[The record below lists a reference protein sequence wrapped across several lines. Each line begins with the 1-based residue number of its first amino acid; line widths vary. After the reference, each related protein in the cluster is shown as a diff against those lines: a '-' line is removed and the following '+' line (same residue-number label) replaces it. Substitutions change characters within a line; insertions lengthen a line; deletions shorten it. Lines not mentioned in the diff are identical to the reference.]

1 MTMGA
6 EESQRNP
13 ENLPL
18 GGDES
23 SERERAV
30 AEALAAYLEQVA
42 REETVEIDAFCKT
55 CPGLEKDLRPLL
67 ESLNEMDGPP
77 PFEGSVAEGGGG
89 EELPERLSGHK
100 ILAEIG
106 AGGMGRVLLGYD
118 ERLNR
123 KVAIKI
129 LGRLYRT
136 EESVKTRFMHEARAL
151 AQISHPNI
159 VHIFSLGPTE
169 ELPHFVMELVEGTSL
184 VEAGRALTVRQKAEL
199 MRKVAVAADFL
210 HEHQIVHRDLKPT
223 NILVSA
229 DLEPKI
235 LDFGLA
241 QRLERNGRRV
251 TRPGE
256 IMGTPDYFS
265 PEHTLPGARFDPR
278 SDVFSLGTIL
288 YELLTGSPPFH
299 GDTFGE
305 QVRLIR
311 EQEPT
316 LPRRRNPEIP
326 ADLQDVCLKAL
337 EKKPENRYASAREM
351 ADDLERFLAGEKVH
365 AVPTAYSN
373 LMSGK
378 IEQHLRELEG
388 WRSEEIVSEPEFEAL
403 RKDYGRLVERED
415 AWILNARRLSLP
427 QVSLYLGA
435 WILTVGAALLFLF
448 QFVDLSRTLGVIVV
462 AGVAALMADRGLRL
476 WKSGQLRV
484 GIAYL
489 LAFCLLLPIALLVAF
504 GAYHLFAK
512 VAANPKWELLGHI
525 SETFKQTTNA
535 QIWWAV
541 TLSLPAYV
549 WLRRFSKSSV
559 FSLVFA
565 VMAAWLWMV
574 TLMRMGLLEWMD
586 TDPGKLYFRLI
597 PAALLFFA
605 LALAVEWRHLPN
617 DSRYFYPIAVV
628 FTFAA
633 MSGLAS
639 DDKPYQEWLA
649 AWLPWT
655 RGQIE
660 YLFIINAGIYF
671 LLEVICERF
680 SVSQMRA
687 VGKSFRF
694 VIPGHVLTSLF
705 FLGLAATD
713 RWKDKLED
721 LSLRREARIFEMLL
735 PAGALVFVY
744 GSIRKQMKNYF
755 VAGMIFLAIGLVRL
769 QEDIFEQRS
778 RWPILLLILGSLL
791 MVSATRYSA
800 IKMAVAR
807 MIKRVG

>member
-1 MTMGA
+1 MSA
-6 EESQRNP
+6 EEPPKNP
-13 ENLPL
+13 EEVPSRAE
-18 GGDES
+18 ES

-30 AEALAAYLEQVA
+30 AEALAAYLDQVA
-42 REETVEIDAFCKT
+42 REEPVEIDAFCKT
-55 CPGLEKDLRPLL
+55 LPGLENELRPLL
-67 ESLNEMDGPP
+67 ESLNEMDGPSDP
-77 PFEGSVAEGGGG
+77 EEFGPESERG

-100 ILAEIG
+100 ILGEIG
-106 AGGMGRVLLGYD
+106 AGGMGRVLLGFD

-123 KVAIKI
+123 RIAIKI
-129 LGRLYRT
+129 LGGRYRK
-136 EESVKTRFMHEARAL
+136 EESVKTRFMYEARAL

-159 VHIFSLGPTE
+159 VHIFSLGPPE
-169 ELPHFVMELVEGTSL
+169 EVPHFVMELVEGTSL
-184 VEAGRALTVRQKAEL
+184 VEAGRALTLTQKAEL
-199 MRKVAVAADFL
+199 MRKVALAADFL
-210 HEHQIVHRDLKPT
+210 HAHQIIHRDLKPT

-241 QRLERNGRRV
+241 QHLESDGRRV

-265 PEHTLPGARFDPR
+265 PEHTLPGSRFDPR
-278 SDVFSLGTIL
+278 SDVFSLGTML

-299 GDTFGE
+299 GETFGE

-311 EQEPT
+311 EKEPI

-326 ADLQDVCLKAL
+326 GDLQDVCLKAL

-388 WRSEEIVSEPEFEAL
+388 WREEEIVSEHEYELL

-415 AWILNARRLSLP
+415 AWIMNARSLSLP

-435 WILTVGAALLFLF
+435 WILIVGAALLVLF
-448 QFVDLSRTLGVIVV
+448 QFVNLSGTLGVLVV

-476 WKSGQLRV
+476 WKSGQLRI

-489 LAFCLLLPIALLVAF
+489 LAFCLLLPTALLVAF

-512 VAANPKWELLGHI
+512 TAANPDWELLGRV
-525 SETFKQTTNA
+525 SKTFKQTTNA

-541 TLSLPAYV
+541 VLSLPAYV
-549 WLRRFSKSSV
+549 WLRRFTKSSV

-565 VMAAWLWMV
+565 VMGAWLCMV
-574 TLMRMGLLEWMD
+574 SLLRMGMLEWID
-586 TDPGKLYFRLI
+586 TDPGKIYFRLI
-597 PAALLFFA
+597 PAAMLFFA
-605 LALAVEWRHLPN
+605 IALVVEWRQLPN
-617 DSRYFYPIAVV
+617 DSRYFYPIGVV
-628 FTFAA
+628 FTYAA
-633 MSGLAS
+633 LSGLAA
-639 DDKPYQEWLA
+639 DHKPYQEWLENL
-649 AWLPWT
+649 LPWT
-655 RGQIE
+655 QGQIE
-660 YLFIINAGIYF
+660 YLFIINAGIYL
-671 LLEVICERF
+671 LLEFICERF
-680 SVSQMRA
+680 SVSQIRA
-687 VGKSFRF
+687 VGKAFRF
-694 VIPGHVLTSLF
+694 AIPGHVLTSLF

-713 RWKDKLED
+713 RWERELGN
-721 LSLRREARIFEMLL
+721 LSMKREARVFEVLL
-735 PAGALVFVY
+735 PVAALVFVY

-755 VAGMIFLAIGLVRL
+755 VVGMLFLGIGLVRL
-769 QEDIFEQRS
+769 QDDIFKDRS
-778 RWPILLLILGSLL
+778 RWPIMLLILGSLL
-791 MVSATRYSA
+791 MVTATRYSA
-800 IKMAVAR
+800 IKMALAR
-807 MIKRVG
+807 MVRRMG

>member
-1 MTMGA
+1 MTKGA
-6 EESQRNP
+6 KEPDANP
-13 ENLPL
+13 EVPPSH
-18 GGDES
+18 GAGSSKRES
-23 SERERAV
+23 DV
-30 AEALAAYLEQVA
+30 ADALATYVDRVS
-42 REETVEIDAFCKT
+42 REETVDIDAFCKT
-55 CPGLEKDLRPLL
+55 CPELENELRPLL
-67 ESLNEMDGPP
+67 ESLNEMDGAPDS
-77 PFEGSVAEGGGG
+77 EESLTKAEGR

-100 ILAEIG
+100 ILGEIG

-123 KVAIKI
+123 KVAVKI
-129 LGRLYRT
+129 LGQRHRA
-136 EESVKTRFMHEARAL
+136 EEQVRTRFMHEARAL

-159 VHIFSLGPTE
+159 VHIFSLGPPD
-169 ELPHFVMELVEGTSL
+169 ELPHFVMELVEGKSL
-184 VEAGRALTVRQKAEL
+184 VEAGRALTPRQKAEL
-199 MRKVAVAADFL
+199 MRKVALAADFL
-210 HEHQIVHRDLKPT
+210 HEHGIIHRDLKPT

-241 QRLERNGRRV
+241 QHLENDVRRV

-265 PEHTLPGARFDPR
+265 PEHTLPGVGFDAR
-278 SDVFSLGTIL
+278 SDVFSLGAIL

-299 GDTFGE
+299 GETFGE

-326 ADLQDVCLKAL
+326 GDLQDVCLKAL
-337 EKKPENRYASAREM
+337 EKRPENRYATAREM

-378 IEQHLRELEG
+378 IGQHMRELEG
-388 WRSEEIVSEPEFEAL
+388 WRAEEIVSENEFEAL

-415 AWILNARRLSLP
+415 AWILNARRLTLP

-448 QFVDLSRTLGVIVV
+448 QFVDLSGTLGVLVV
-462 AGVAALMADRGLRL
+462 AGAAALMADRGLRL
-476 WKSGQLRV
+476 WKSGQLRI

-489 LAFCLLLPIALLVAF
+489 LAFCLLLPTALLVAF
-504 GAYHLFAK
+504 GAYHLFGK

-525 SETFKQTTNA
+525 SETFRQTTNA

-541 TLSLPAYV
+541 MLSLPAYIG
-549 WLRRFSKSSV
+549 LRRYTKSSV

-574 TLMRMGLLEWMD
+574 TLMRMGLLEWLD
-586 TDPGKLYFRLI
+586 ADPGKLYFRLI

-605 LALAVEWRHLPN
+605 MALAVEWRHLAN

-633 MSGLAS
+633 LSGLAS
-639 DDKPYQEWLA
+639 DHKPYQQWLESL
-649 AWLPWT
+649 LPWT

-660 YLFIINAGIYF
+660 YLFIINAGIY
-671 LLEVICERF
+671 LVLEVICERF
-680 SVSQMRA
+680 SASQMRA
-687 VGKSFRF
+687 VGKAFRF
-694 VIPGHVLTSLF
+694 AIPGHVLTSLF
-705 FLGLAATD
+705 FLGLEATD
-713 RWKDKLED
+713 RWKDKLDD
-721 LSLRREARIFEMLL
+721 LSMKREARAFELLL
-735 PAGALVFVY
+735 PAAALVFVY

-755 VAGMIFLAIGLVRL
+755 VVGMIFLAIGLVRL
-769 QEDIFEQRS
+769 QEDIFQQRS

-791 MVSATRYSA
+791 MVSATRYST

-807 MIKRVG
+807 MVRRGG

>member
-1 MTMGA
+1 MSA
-6 EESQRNP
+6 EESQQNP
-13 ENLPL
+13 HNPRPRD
-18 GGDES
+18 DES
-23 SERERAV
+23 AERERAV
-30 AEALAAYLEQVA
+30 AEALAAYLDQVS
-42 REETVEIDAFCKT
+42 REETVDIDAFCRT
-55 CPGLEKDLRPLL
+55 CPGLENELRPLL

-77 PFEGSVAEGGGG
+77 FSESLASASEGG

-100 ILAEIG
+100 ILGEIG

-129 LGRLYRT
+129 LGGRYWT

-159 VHIFSLGPTE
+159 VHIFSLGPSD

-184 VEAGRALTVRQKAEL
+184 VEAGRALTLTQKAEL
-199 MRKVAVAADFL
+199 MRKVALAADFL

-223 NILVSA
+223 NILVSS

-241 QRLERNGRRV
+241 QHLESDSRRV

-265 PEHTLPGARFDPR
+265 PEHTQPGALFDRR
-278 SDVFSLGTIL
+278 SDVFSLGTML

-299 GDTFGE
+299 GETFGE
-305 QVRLIR
+305 QVRRIR

-326 ADLQDVCLKAL
+326 GDVQDVCLKAL

-373 LMSGK
+373 LMSAK

-388 WRSEEIVSEPEFEAL
+388 WREEEIVSQHEYEVLLKGYA
-403 RKDYGRLVERED
+403 RLVERED

-448 QFVDLSRTLGVIVV
+448 QFVHLSGTLGVIVV

-476 WKSGQLRV
+476 WKSGQFRV

-489 LAFCLLLPIALLVAF
+489 LTFCLLLPIAWLVTF
-504 GAYHLFAK
+504 GAYHLFTKA
-512 VAANPKWELLGHI
+512 AANPDWELLGRI
-525 SETFKQTTNA
+525 SKTFKQTTNA

-541 TLSLPAYV
+541 MVSLPAYV
-549 WLRRFSKSSV
+549 WLRRFTKSSV

-565 VMAAWLWMV
+565 VMVAWLWVV
-574 TLMRMGLLEWMD
+574 TLMRMGLLEWID
-586 TDPGKLYFRLI
+586 TDPGKFYFRLI

-605 LALAVEWRHLPN
+605 IALAVEWRRLPN

-633 MSGLAS
+633 LSGLAS
-639 DDKPYQEWLA
+639 DHKPYQEWLEA
-649 AWLPWT
+649 LLPWT

-660 YLFIINAGIYF
+660 YLFIINAGIYL
-671 LLEVICERF
+671 LLEVICELF

-687 VGKSFRF
+687 VGKAFRF
-694 VIPGHVLTSLF
+694 AIPGHVLTSLF
-705 FLGLAATD
+705 FLGLEATD
-713 RWKDKLED
+713 RWEGHLND
-721 LSLRREARIFEMLL
+721 LSMKREARVFEMLL
-735 PAGALVFVY
+735 PAAALVFVY

-755 VAGMIFLAIGLVRL
+755 VVGMIFLAIGLVRL

-778 RWPILLLILGSLL
+778 RWPILLLILGSAL
-791 MVSATRYSA
+791 MMSATRYSA
-800 IKMAVAR
+800 IKMAVTR
-807 MIKRVG
+807 MVQRGG

>member
-1 MTMGA
+1 MSVEESPRNFQNPLPRA
-6 EESQRNP
+6 EESA
-13 ENLPL
+13 
-18 GGDES
+18 
-23 SERERAV
+23 ERERAV
-30 AEALAAYLEQVA
+30 AEALAAYVDRVS
-42 REETVEIDAFCKT
+42 REETVDIEAFCKT
-55 CPGLEKDLRPLL
+55 CPGLESELRPLL
-67 ESLNEMDGPP
+67 ESLNEMDEA
-77 PFEGSVAEGGGG
+77 PFSESSAPKSKEGEQ
-89 EELPERLSGHK
+89 LPERLSGHK
-100 ILAEIG
+100 ILGEIG

-123 KVAIKI
+123 KVAIKL
-129 LGRLYRT
+129 LGGRYRT

-159 VHIFSLGPTE
+159 VHIFSLGSQE
-169 ELPHFVMELVEGTSL
+169 ELPHFVMEFVDGVSL
-184 VEAGRALTVRQKAEL
+184 VEAGRALTLRQKADL
-199 MRKVAVAADFL
+199 MRKVALAVDFL

-241 QRLERNGRRV
+241 QHLGSDTRRV

-265 PEHTLPGARFDPR
+265 PEHTVPGSRFDPR
-278 SDVFSLGTIL
+278 SDVFSLGTIV

-299 GDTFGE
+299 GETLGE
-305 QVRLIR
+305 QMRRIR
-311 EQEPT
+311 EQDPT

-326 ADLQDVCLKAL
+326 GDLQDVCLKAL

-388 WRSEEIVSEPEFEAL
+388 WREEEIVSEHEYEAL
-403 RKDYGRLVERED
+403 RKGYGRLVERED

-448 QFVDLSRTLGVIVV
+448 QFVDLSGTLGVIVV
-462 AGVAALMADRGLRL
+462 AGVAALLADRGLRL
-476 WKSGQLRV
+476 WRSGQLRV

-512 VAANPKWELLGHI
+512 AAANPDWELLGRI
-525 SETFKQTTNA
+525 SKTFKQTTNA
-535 QIWWAV
+535 QVWWAV
-541 TLSLPAYV
+541 VLSLPAYV
-549 WLRRFSKSSV
+549 WLRRFTKSSV

-565 VMAAWLWMV
+565 VMAAWLWVV
-574 TLMRMGLLEWMD
+574 TLMRMGLLEWID
-586 TDPGKLYFRLI
+586 TDPGKFYFRLI

-605 LALAVEWRHLPN
+605 TAFAVERRHFPN

-633 MSGLAS
+633 LSGLAS
-639 DDKPYQEWLA
+639 DHKPYQEWLTGR
-649 AWLPWT
+649 LPWT

-660 YLFIINAGIYF
+660 YLFIINAGIYL

-687 VGKSFRF
+687 AGKAFRF
-694 VIPGHVLTSLF
+694 AIPGHVLTSLF
-705 FLGLAATD
+705 FLGLEATD
-713 RWKDKLED
+713 RWEGHLND
-721 LSLRREARIFEMLL
+721 LSMKREARVFEMLL
-735 PAGALVFVY
+735 PAAALVFVY

-755 VAGMIFLAIGLVRL
+755 VVGMIFLAIGLVRL
-769 QEDIFEQRS
+769 QQDIFKQRS

-800 IKMAVAR
+800 IKMALAR
-807 MIKRVG
+807 MVRRGG

>member
-1 MTMGA
+1 MTMNA
-6 EESQRNP
+6 EEFPRNP
-13 ENLPL
+13 RNPPPRGE
-18 GGDES
+18 ES

-30 AEALAAYLEQVA
+30 AEALAAYLDRVS
-42 REETVEIDAFCKT
+42 REETVDIDTFCKIR
-55 CPGLEKDLRPLL
+55 PGLENELRPLL

-77 PFEGSVAEGGGG
+77 FSESSAPESEGG

-100 ILAEIG
+100 ILGEIG
-106 AGGMGRVLLGYD
+106 TGGMGRVLLGYD

-129 LGRLYRT
+129 LGGRYRT
-136 EESVKTRFMHEARAL
+136 EESVKARFMHEARAL

-159 VHIFSLGPTE
+159 VHIFSLGPPD

-184 VEAGRALTVRQKAEL
+184 VEAGRALTLTQKAEL
-199 MRKVAVAADFL
+199 MRKVALAVDFL

-241 QRLERNGRRV
+241 QHLESDSKRL

-265 PEHTLPGARFDPR
+265 PEHTVPGSRFDRR
-278 SDVFSLGTIL
+278 SDIFSLGTIL

-299 GDTFGE
+299 GETFGE
-305 QVRLIR
+305 QVRRIR
-311 EQEPT
+311 QQDPT

-326 ADLQDVCLKAL
+326 GDFQDVCLKAL

-373 LMSGK
+373 LMSGM

-388 WRSEEIVSEPEFEAL
+388 WREEEIVSEHEYEAL

-448 QFVDLSRTLGVIVV
+448 QFVDLSGTLGVIVV

-504 GAYHLFAK
+504 GAYQLFTKA
-512 VAANPKWELLGHI
+512 AANPDWELLGRI
-525 SETFKQTTNA
+525 SKTFKQTTNA

-541 TLSLPAYV
+541 ILSLPAYV
-549 WLRRFSKSSV
+549 WLRRFTNSSV

-565 VMAAWLWMV
+565 VMTAWLWVV
-574 TLMRMGLLEWMD
+574 TLMRMGLLEWLD
-586 TDPGKLYFRLI
+586 TDPGKFYFRLI
-597 PAALLFFA
+597 PGALLFFA
-605 LALAVEWRHLPN
+605 MALTVERRHLPN

-633 MSGLAS
+633 LSGLAS
-639 DDKPYQEWLA
+639 AHKPYQDWLA
-649 AWLPWT
+649 TKLPWT

-660 YLFIINAGIYF
+660 YLFIVNAGIYL

-680 SVSQMRA
+680 SVSQIRA
-687 VGKSFRF
+687 VGKAFRF
-694 VIPGHVLTSLF
+694 AIPGHVLTSLF
-705 FLGLAATD
+705 FLGLTATE
-713 RWKDKLED
+713 RWEGQLND
-721 LSLRREARIFEMLL
+721 LAKKREARVFEMLL
-735 PAGALVFVY
+735 PGAALVFVY

-755 VAGMIFLAIGLVRL
+755 VVGMLFLAIGLVRM
-769 QEDIFEQRS
+769 QEDIFKQRS

-807 MIKRVG
+807 MVRRGG

>member
-1 MTMGA
+1 MTMSVEESPRNPQNQLRRA
-6 EESQRNP
+6 EESA
-13 ENLPL
+13 
-18 GGDES
+18 
-23 SERERAV
+23 ERERAV
-30 AEALAAYLEQVA
+30 AEALAAYVDRVS
-42 REETVEIDAFCKT
+42 REETVDIDAFCKT
-55 CPGLEKDLRPLL
+55 WPGLENELRPLL
-67 ESLNEMDGPP
+67 ESLNEMDET
-77 PFEGSVAEGGGG
+77 PFSKSSALESKEGEQ
-89 EELPERLSGHK
+89 LPERLSGHK
-100 ILAEIG
+100 IVGEIG

-129 LGRLYRT
+129 LGGRYRT

-159 VHIFSLGPTE
+159 VHIFSLGSSE
-169 ELPHFVMELVEGTSL
+169 ELPHFVMEFVDGVSL
-184 VEAGRALTVRQKAEL
+184 VEVGRALTLRHKAEL
-199 MRKVAVAADFL
+199 MRKVALAVDFL

-241 QRLERNGRRV
+241 QHLESDSKRV
-251 TRPGE
+251 TQPGE

-265 PEHTLPGARFDPR
+265 PEHTQPGSRFDSR
-278 SDVFSLGTIL
+278 SDVFSLGTML

-299 GDTFGE
+299 GETFSE

-326 ADLQDVCLKAL
+326 GDLQDVCLKAL

-378 IEQHLRELEG
+378 IEQYLRELEG
-388 WRSEEIVSEPEFEAL
+388 WREEEIVSEHEYEAL

-415 AWILNARRLSLP
+415 SWILNARRLSLP

-448 QFVDLSRTLGVIVV
+448 QFADLSGTLGVIVV
-462 AGVAALMADRGLRL
+462 AGAAALMDRGLRL
-476 WKSGQLRV
+476 WKSGQLRI

-504 GAYHLFAK
+504 GAYHLFTRA
-512 VAANPKWELLGHI
+512 AANPDWELLGRI
-525 SETFKQTTNA
+525 SKTFKQTTNA

-541 TLSLPAYV
+541 ILSLPVYV
-549 WLRRFSKSSV
+549 WLRQFAKSSV

-565 VMAAWLWMV
+565 VMVAWLLVV
-574 TLMRMGLLEWMD
+574 TLMRMGLLEWLD
-586 TDPGKLYFRLI
+586 TDPGKFYFRLI

-605 LALAVEWRHLPN
+605 TALALERRHLPN

-633 MSGLAS
+633 LSGLAS
-639 DDKPYQEWLA
+639 THKPYQEWLA
-649 AWLPWT
+649 ARLPWT
-655 RGQIE
+655 RGEIE
-660 YLFIINAGIYF
+660 YLFIINAGLY
-671 LLEVICERF
+671 
-680 SVSQMRA
+680 
-687 VGKSFRF
+687 
-694 VIPGHVLTSLF
+694 
-705 FLGLAATD
+705 
-713 RWKDKLED
+713 
-721 LSLRREARIFEMLL
+721 
-735 PAGALVFVY
+735 
-744 GSIRKQMKNYF
+744 
-755 VAGMIFLAIGLVRL
+755 
-769 QEDIFEQRS
+769 
-778 RWPILLLILGSLL
+778 LLL
-791 MVSATRYSA
+791 T
-800 IKMAVAR
+800 
-807 MIKRVG
+807 

>member
-1 MTMGA
+1 MSA
-6 EESQRNP
+6 EESQENP
-13 ENLPL
+13 KNLASSAA
-18 GGDES
+18 ES
-23 SERERAV
+23 PERERAV
-30 AEALAAYLEQVA
+30 AEALAAYLDQIA
-42 REETVEIDAFCKT
+42 CEETVEIDAFCKT
-55 CPGLEKDLRPLL
+55 RPGLEKDLRPLL
-67 ESLNEMDGPP
+67 ESLNEMDGPALSDG
-77 PFEGSVAEGGGG
+77 FGVESEGG
-89 EELPERLSGHK
+89 EKLPERLSGHK
-100 ILAEIG
+100 ILGEIG
-106 AGGMGRVLLGYD
+106 AGGMGRVLLGHD

-123 KVAIKI
+123 KIAIKI
-129 LGRLYRT
+129 LGGRYRK
-136 EESVKTRFMHEARAL
+136 EESVKARFMHEARAL

-159 VHIFSLGPTE
+159 VHIFSLGPPE

-184 VEAGRALTVRQKAEL
+184 VEAGRALTLTQKAEL
-199 MRKVAVAADFL
+199 MRKVALAADFL
-210 HEHQIVHRDLKPT
+210 HEHQIIHRDLKPT

-229 DLEPKI
+229 DLEPKV

-241 QRLERNGRRV
+241 QHLESDTRRV

-265 PEHTLPGARFDPR
+265 PEHTLPGTRFDPR
-278 SDVFSLGTIL
+278 SDVFSLGTML
-288 YELLTGSPPFH
+288 YELLTGSTPFH
-299 GDTFGE
+299 GETFDE
-305 QVRLIR
+305 QVRQIR
-311 EQEPT
+311 EKEPT

-326 ADLQDVCLKAL
+326 GDLQDVCLKAL
-337 EKKPENRYASAREM
+337 EKRPENRYASAREM

-388 WRSEEIVSEPEFEAL
+388 WREEEIVSEHEFELL

-415 AWILNARRLSLP
+415 AWIMNARRLSLP

-435 WILTVGAALLFLF
+435 WILTVGAALLVLF
-448 QFVDLSRTLGVIVV
+448 RFVNLSGTPGVLVV

-504 GAYHLFAK
+504 GAYHLFAN
-512 VAANPKWELLGHI
+512 AATNPKWELLGHI
-525 SETFKQTTNA
+525 SKTFKQTTNA

-541 TLSLPAYV
+541 ILSLPGYV
-549 WLRRFSKSSV
+549 WLRRFTKSSV

-565 VMAAWLWMV
+565 FMAAWLWMV
-574 TLMRMGLLEWMD
+574 TLLRMGLLEWID
-586 TDPGKLYFRLI
+586 ADPGKIYFRLI

-605 LALAVEWRHLPN
+605 MALAVEWRQMPN

-633 MSGLAS
+633 LSGLAS
-639 DDKPYQEWLA
+639 DHKPYQDWLEKM
-649 AWLPWT
+649 LPWT

-660 YLFIINAGIYF
+660 YLFIINAGIY
-671 LLEVICERF
+671 LILEFICERF

-687 VGKSFRF
+687 VGKVFRF
-694 VIPGHVLTSLF
+694 AIPGHVLTSLW
-705 FLGLAATD
+705 FLGLEATD
-713 RWKDKLED
+713 RWQSQLGN
-721 LSLRREARIFEMLL
+721 LSMKREARVLEVLL
-735 PAGALVFVY
+735 PVAALVFVY

-755 VAGMIFLAIGLVRL
+755 VVGMLFLGIGLVRL
-769 QEDIFEQRS
+769 QDDIFKERS
-778 RWPILLLILGSLL
+778 RWPIMLLILGSLL
-791 MVSATRYSA
+791 MVTATRYSA
-800 IKMAVAR
+800 IKMALAR
-807 MIKRVG
+807 MARRMG

>member
-1 MTMGA
+1 MSA
-6 EESQRNP
+6 EESQGKP
-13 ENLPL
+13 ENLARSAE
-18 GGDES
+18 ES
-23 SERERAV
+23 SERERAA
-30 AEALAAYLEQVA
+30 AEALAAYLDHIA

-55 CPGLEKDLRPLL
+55 RPGLADELRPLL
-67 ESLNEMDGPP
+67 ESLQEMDGPALSDGP
-77 PFEGSVAEGGGG
+77 GWESEEAEK
-89 EELPERLSGHK
+89 LPERLSGHK
-100 ILAEIG
+100 ILGEIG
-106 AGGMGRVLLGYD
+106 AGGMGRVLLGHD

-123 KVAIKI
+123 KIAIKI
-129 LGRLYRT
+129 LGGRYRK

-159 VHIFSLGPTE
+159 VHIFSLGPPE

-184 VEAGRALTVRQKAEL
+184 VEAGRALTLTQKAEL

-210 HEHQIVHRDLKPT
+210 HEHHVIHRDLKPT

-241 QRLERNGRRV
+241 QHLESDGRRV
-251 TRPGE
+251 TWPGE

-265 PEHTLPGARFDPR
+265 PEHTMPGSRFDPR

-288 YELLTGSPPFH
+288 YELLTGSKPFH
-299 GDTFGE
+299 GETFGE

-311 EQEPT
+311 EQEPI

-326 ADLQDVCLKAL
+326 GDLQDVCLKAL

-388 WRSEEIVSEPEFEAL
+388 WREEEIVSEHEYEAL

-415 AWILNARRLSLP
+415 AWILNARKLSLP

-448 QFVDLSRTLGVIVV
+448 QFVDLSGTLGVLVV
-462 AGVAALMADRGLRL
+462 AGVAALMTDRGLRL

-489 LAFCLLLPIALLVAF
+489 LAFCLLLPIVLLVAF

-512 VAANPKWELLGHI
+512 AAANPKWELFGHI
-525 SETFKQTTNA
+525 SKTFKQTTNA

-541 TLSLPAYV
+541 ILSLPAYV
-549 WLRRFSKSSV
+549 WLRRFTKSSV

-565 VMAAWLWMV
+565 VMGAWLWMV
-574 TLMRMGLLEWMD
+574 TLLRMGLLEWID
-586 TDPGKLYFRLI
+586 SDPGKIYFRLI

-605 LALAVEWRHLPN
+605 MALAVEWRQMPN
-617 DSRYFYPIAVV
+617 DSRYFYPVAVV
-628 FTFAA
+628 FTLGAL
-633 MSGLAS
+633 SGLAS
-639 DDKPYQEWLA
+639 DHKPYQEWLEKM
-649 AWLPWT
+649 WPWT

-660 YLFIINAGIYF
+660 YLFIINAGIYL

-687 VGKSFRF
+687 VGKVFRF
-694 VIPGHVLTSLF
+694 AIPGHVLTSLW
-705 FLGLAATD
+705 FLGLEATD
-713 RWKDKLED
+713 RWQHQLDD
-721 LSLRREARIFEMLL
+721 LSMKREARVFEVLL
-735 PAGALVFVY
+735 PVAALVFVY

-755 VAGMIFLAIGLVRL
+755 VVGMLFLAIGLVRL

-791 MVSATRYSA
+791 MVTATRYSA
-800 IKMAVAR
+800 IKMALAR
-807 MIKRVG
+807 MVRRTG

>member
-1 MTMGA
+1 
-6 EESQRNP
+6 
-13 ENLPL
+13 
-18 GGDES
+18 
-23 SERERAV
+23 
-30 AEALAAYLEQVA
+30 
-42 REETVEIDAFCKT
+42 
-55 CPGLEKDLRPLL
+55 
-67 ESLNEMDGPP
+67 
-77 PFEGSVAEGGGG
+77 
-89 EELPERLSGHK
+89 
-100 ILAEIG
+100 
-106 AGGMGRVLLGYD
+106 
-118 ERLNR
+118 
-123 KVAIKI
+123 
-129 LGRLYRT
+129 
-136 EESVKTRFMHEARAL
+136 
-151 AQISHPNI
+151 
-159 VHIFSLGPTE
+159 
-169 ELPHFVMELVEGTSL
+169 
-184 VEAGRALTVRQKAEL
+184 
-199 MRKVAVAADFL
+199 MRKVALAVDFL
-210 HEHQIVHRDLKPT
+210 HEHKIVHRDLKPT
-223 NILVSA
+223 NILVNA

-241 QRLERNGRRV
+241 QHVESNISRV

-265 PEHTLPGARFDPR
+265 PEHTLPGSRFDPR
-278 SDVFSLGTIL
+278 SDVFSLGTVL
-288 YELLTGSPPFH
+288 YELLTGSPPFR
-299 GDTFGE
+299 GETFAE

-311 EQEPT
+311 EQDPT
-316 LPRRRNPEIP
+316 LPRRKNPEIP
-326 ADLQDVCLKAL
+326 RDLQDVCLKAL

-388 WRSEEIVSEPEFEAL
+388 WREEEIVSQHEYEVL
-403 RKDYGRLVERED
+403 CRDYGRLVERED
-415 AWILNARRLSLP
+415 
-427 QVSLYLGA
+427 A

-448 QFVDLSRTLGVIVV
+448 QFVNLSGTLGVVVV

-476 WKSGQLRV
+476 WKSGQFRV

-512 VAANPKWELLGHI
+512 AAANPKWELLGSI
-525 SETFKQTTNA
+525 SKTFKQTTNA

-541 TLSLPAYV
+541 ILSLPTYV
-549 WLRRFSKSSV
+549 WLRRFTKSSV

-565 VMAAWLWMV
+565 VMAAWLWVV

-586 TDPGKLYFRLI
+586 TDPGKFYFRLI

-605 LALAVEWRHLPN
+605 MAFVVERRHFPN

-633 MSGLAS
+633 LSGLAS
-639 DDKPYQEWLA
+639 DHKPYQEWLEA
-649 AWLPWT
+649 LLPWT

-660 YLFIINAGIYF
+660 YLFIINAGIYL

-687 VGKSFRF
+687 AGKAFRF
-694 VIPGHVLTSLF
+694 AIPGHVLTSLF
-705 FLGLAATD
+705 FLGLEAKD
-713 RWKDKLED
+713 RWEGHLNN
-721 LSLRREARIFEMLL
+721 LSMKREARVFEMLL
-735 PAGALVFVY
+735 PAAALVFVY

-755 VAGMIFLAIGLVRL
+755 VVGMIFLAVGLVRL
-769 QEDIFEQRS
+769 QQDIFKQRS

-791 MVSATRYSA
+791 MVSATRYSG

-807 MIKRVG
+807 MVRRGG

>member
-1 MTMGA
+1 MSA
-6 EESQRNP
+6 EESEKNP
-13 ENLPL
+13 QNQPSRGEEPY
-18 GGDES
+18 
-23 SERERAV
+23 ERERAL
-30 AEALAAYLEQVA
+30 AKALAAYLDQLS
-42 REETVEIDAFCKT
+42 REETVDIDTFCKT
-55 CPGLEKDLRPLL
+55 CPGLEDELRPLL

-77 PFEGSVAEGGGG
+77 FCEDSAPESEG
-89 EELPERLSGHK
+89 EEKLPERLSGHK

-129 LGRLYRT
+129 LGGRYRT
-136 EESVKTRFMHEARAL
+136 QESVKTRFMHEARAL
-151 AQISHPNI
+151 ARISHPNI
-159 VHIFSLGPTE
+159 VHIFSLGPPD
-169 ELPHFVMELVEGTSL
+169 ELAHFVMELVEGTSL
-184 VEAGRALTVRQKAEL
+184 VEAGRALTLTQKAEL
-199 MRKVAVAADFL
+199 MRKVALAADFL

-241 QRLERNGRRV
+241 QHLESDRRRV
-251 TRPGE
+251 TQPGE

-299 GDTFGE
+299 GETFRE
-305 QVRLIR
+305 QVRRIR
-311 EQEPT
+311 EQEPM

-326 ADLQDVCLKAL
+326 GDLQDVCLKAL

-378 IEQHLRELEG
+378 IEQHLRELAG
-388 WRSEEIVSEPEFEAL
+388 WREEEIVSQHEYEAL
-403 RKDYGRLVERED
+403 CKDYGRLVERED

-448 QFVDLSRTLGVIVV
+448 QFVNLSGTLGVIVV
-462 AGVAALMADRGLRL
+462 AGVAAFMADRGLRL
-476 WKSGQLRV
+476 WKSGQFRV

-512 VAANPKWELLGHI
+512 AVTNPKWELLGHI
-525 SETFKQTTNA
+525 SKTFKQTTNA

-541 TLSLPAYV
+541 ILSLPAYV
-549 WLRRFSKSSV
+549 WLRRFTKSSV

-565 VMAAWLWMV
+565 VMAAWLWVV
-574 TLMRMGLLEWMD
+574 TLMRMGLLEWLD
-586 TDPGKLYFRLI
+586 TDPGKFYFRLI

-605 LALAVEWRHLPN
+605 IALAVEWRHLPN
-617 DSRYFYPIAVV
+617 DSRYFYPIAVA

-633 MSGLAS
+633 LSGLAS
-639 DDKPYQEWLA
+639 DHKPYQQWLEEL
-649 AWLPWT
+649 LPWT

-660 YLFIINAGIYF
+660 YLFIINAGIYL
-671 LLEVICERF
+671 LLEVICEHF

-687 VGKSFRF
+687 VGKAFRF
-694 VIPGHVLTSLF
+694 AIPGHMLTSLF

-713 RWKDKLED
+713 RWEDKVND
-721 LSLRREARIFEMLL
+721 VSMKREARVFEILL
-735 PAGALVFVY
+735 PAAALVFVY

-755 VAGMIFLAIGLVRL
+755 VVGMIFLAIGLVRL

-778 RWPILLLILGSLL
+778 RWPILLLILGSVL

-800 IKMAVAR
+800 IKMALTR
-807 MIKRVG
+807 MVRRGG

>member
-1 MTMGA
+1 MSVEQTPRNA
-6 EESQRNP
+6 PDPPPRDEESA
-13 ENLPL
+13 
-18 GGDES
+18 
-23 SERERAV
+23 ERERLV
-30 AEALAAYLEQVA
+30 AEALAAYLDQVSL
-42 REETVEIDAFCKT
+42 EETVDTDAFCKT
-55 CPGLEKDLRPLL
+55 CPGLENELRPLL

-77 PFEGSVAEGGGG
+77 FSEGLASESEGGEGF
-89 EELPERLSGHK
+89 PERLSGHK
-100 ILAEIG
+100 ILGEIG

-129 LGRLYRT
+129 LGGRYRT

-159 VHIFSLGPTE
+159 VHIFSLGPPD

-184 VEAGRALTVRQKAEL
+184 VEAGRALTLMQKAEL
-199 MRKVAVAADFL
+199 MRKVALAADFL

-241 QRLERNGRRV
+241 QHLESDSKRV
-251 TRPGE
+251 TQPGE

-265 PEHTLPGARFDPR
+265 PEHTQPGSRFDSR
-278 SDVFSLGTIL
+278 SDVFSLGTML

-299 GDTFGE
+299 GETFSE

-311 EQEPT
+311 EKE
-316 LPRRRNPEIP
+316 
-326 ADLQDVCLKAL
+326 
-337 EKKPENRYASAREM
+337 PENRYASAREM

-388 WRSEEIVSEPEFEAL
+388 WREEEIVSQHEYEVL
-403 RKDYGRLVERED
+403 CRDYGRLVERED

-448 QFVDLSRTLGVIVV
+448 QFVNLSGTLGVVVV

-512 VAANPKWELLGHI
+512 AAANPKWELLGSI
-525 SETFKQTTNA
+525 SKTFKQTTNA

-541 TLSLPAYV
+541 ILSLPTYV
-549 WLRRFSKSSV
+549 WLRRFTKSSV

-565 VMAAWLWMV
+565 VMAAWLWVV

-586 TDPGKLYFRLI
+586 TDPGKFYFRLI

-605 LALAVEWRHLPN
+605 ISLAVEWRHLPN

-633 MSGLAS
+633 LSGLAS
-639 DDKPYQEWLA
+639 DHKPYQEWLEA
-649 AWLPWT
+649 LLPWR

-660 YLFIINAGIYF
+660 YLFIINAGIYL

-687 VGKSFRF
+687 AGKAFRF
-694 VIPGHVLTSLF
+694 AIPGHVLTSLF
-705 FLGLAATD
+705 FLGLEAKD
-713 RWKDKLED
+713 RWEGHLNN
-721 LSLRREARIFEMLL
+721 LSLKREARVFEMLL
-735 PAGALVFVY
+735 PAAALVFVY

-755 VAGMIFLAIGLVRL
+755 VVGMIFLAVGLVRL
-769 QEDIFEQRS
+769 QEDIFAQRS
-778 RWPILLLILGSLL
+778 RWPILLLILGSAL

-807 MIKRVG
+807 MVERGG

>member
-1 MTMGA
+1 MSVEESPRNPQNPLPRA
-6 EESQRNP
+6 EESA
-13 ENLPL
+13 
-18 GGDES
+18 
-23 SERERAV
+23 ERERAV
-30 AEALAAYLEQVA
+30 AEALAAYVDRVA
-42 REETVEIDAFCKT
+42 REETVDIEAFCKT
-55 CPGLEKDLRPLL
+55 CPGLENELRPLL

-77 PFEGSVAEGGGG
+77 FSEGSPPESEGG

-100 ILAEIG
+100 ILGDIG
-106 AGGMGRVLLGYD
+106 GGGMGQVLLGYD

-129 LGRLYRT
+129 LGRRYRA
-136 EESVKTRFMHEARAL
+136 EETVKARFMHEARAL

-159 VHIFSLGPTE
+159 VHIFSVGASD
-169 ELPHFVMELVEGTSL
+169 ELTHFVMEVVEGRSL
-184 VEAGRALTVRQKAEL
+184 VEAARALTISQNTEL
-199 MRKVAVAADFL
+199 MHKVALAVHFL
-210 HEHQIVHRDLKPT
+210 HEHKIVHRDLKPT
-223 NILVSA
+223 NILVNA
-229 DLEPKI
+229 DMDPKI

-241 QRLERNGRRV
+241 QHVGSNISRV

-265 PEHTLPGARFDPR
+265 PEHTLPGSRFDPR

-299 GDTFGE
+299 GESFGE

-311 EQEPT
+311 EQDPK

-326 ADLQDVCLKAL
+326 RDLQDVCLKAL

-351 ADDLERFLAGEKVH
+351 AEDLERFLAGEKVH

-378 IEQHLRELEG
+378 IERHLRELEG
-388 WRSEEIVSEPEFEAL
+388 WREEEIVSEHEFDAL

-427 QVSLYLGA
+427 QVSLYLVA

-448 QFVDLSRTLGVIVV
+448 QFVDLSGTIGVIVV
-462 AGVAALMADRGLRL
+462 AGVGALMADRGLRL

-504 GAYHLFAK
+504 GAYQLFTKA
-512 VAANPKWELLGHI
+512 AANPDWELLGRI
-525 SETFKQTTNA
+525 SKTFKQTTNA

-541 TLSLPAYV
+541 ILSLPAYV
-549 WLRRFSKSSV
+549 WLRRFTNSSV

-565 VMAAWLWMV
+565 VMTAWLWVV
-574 TLMRMGLLEWMD
+574 TLMRMGLLEWLD
-586 TDPGKLYFRLI
+586 TDPGKIYFRLI
-597 PAALLFFA
+597 PGALPVFA
-605 LALAVEWRHLPN
+605 IALTVERRHLPN

-633 MSGLAS
+633 LSGLAS
-639 DDKPYQEWLA
+639 THKPYQEWLA
-649 AWLPWT
+649 ARLPWT
-655 RGQIE
+655 RGEIE
-660 YLFIINAGIYF
+660 YLFIINAGIYL

-680 SVSQMRA
+680 SLSQMRA
-687 VGKSFRF
+687 VGKAFRF
-694 VIPGHVLTSLF
+694 VIPGHVLSSLF
-705 FLGLAATD
+705 FLGLAATE
-713 RWKDKLED
+713 RWEGQLNN
-721 LSLRREARIFEMLL
+721 LSMQREARVFEMLL
-735 PAGALVFVY
+735 PAAALVFVY

-755 VAGMIFLAIGLVRL
+755 VVGMIFLAIGLVRL
-769 QEDIFEQRS
+769 QQDNFKQRS

-800 IKMAVAR
+800 IKMALAR
-807 MIKRVG
+807 MVRRGG

>member
-1 MTMGA
+1 MSFEKKPRNPPNPLPRP
-6 EESQRNP
+6 EEST
-13 ENLPL
+13 
-18 GGDES
+18 
-23 SERERAV
+23 ERERAV
-30 AEALAAYLEQVA
+30 AEALAAYLDQVSH
-42 REETVEIDAFCKT
+42 EETVDIDAFCNT
-55 CPGLEKDLRPLL
+55 CPELETELRPLL
-67 ESLNEMDGPP
+67 ESLNEMDGPSFSEDLAP
-77 PFEGSVAEGGGG
+77 ESKGG

-100 ILAEIG
+100 ILGEIG

-118 ERLNR
+118 DRLNR

-129 LGRLYRT
+129 LGERYRG
-136 EESVKTRFMHEARAL
+136 EESVKMRFMHEARAL

-159 VHIFSLGPTE
+159 VHIFSLGPPD

-184 VEAGRALTVRQKAEL
+184 VEVGRALTLTQKAEL
-199 MRKVAVAADFL
+199 MRKVALAADFL
-210 HEHQIVHRDLKPT
+210 HEHQIIHRDLKPT
-223 NILVSA
+223 NILVSP

-241 QRLERNGRRV
+241 QHLESGSRRV

-288 YELLTGSPPFH
+288 YELLTGTPPFH
-299 GDTFGE
+299 GETFGE
-305 QVRLIR
+305 QVRRIR

-326 ADLQDVCLKAL
+326 GDLQDVCLKAL
-337 EKKPENRYASAREM
+337 EKKKENRYASAREM

-378 IEQHLRELEG
+378 IEKHLRELEG
-388 WRSEEIVSEPEFEAL
+388 WREEEVVSQHEYEVL
-403 RKDYGRLVERED
+403 CKDYGRLVERED

-448 QFVDLSRTLGVIVV
+448 QFVDLSGTLGVIVV
-462 AGVAALMADRGLRL
+462 AGVAALMMDRGLRL
-476 WKSGQLRV
+476 WKSGQFRV

-504 GAYHLFAK
+504 GAYHLFTR
-512 VAANPKWELLGHI
+512 VAANPDWEFLGRI
-525 SETFKQTTNA
+525 SKSFKQTTNA

-541 TLSLPAYV
+541 MASLPAYV
-549 WLRRFSKSSV
+549 WLRRFTKSSV

-565 VMAAWLWMV
+565 VMTAWLWVV
-574 TLMRMGLLEWMD
+574 TLMRMGLLEWLD
-586 TDPGKLYFRLI
+586 TDPGKFYFRLI
-597 PAALLFFA
+597 PAALLFFTI
-605 LALAVEWRHLPN
+605 ALAVEWHHLPN

-633 MSGLAS
+633 LSGLAS
-639 DDKPYQEWLA
+639 THKPYQEWLA
-649 AWLPWT
+649 ARLPWT
-655 RGQIE
+655 RGEIE
-660 YLFIINAGIYF
+660 YLFIINAGIYL
-671 LLEVICERF
+671 LLELICERF

-687 VGKSFRF
+687 VGKAFRF
-694 VIPGHVLTSLF
+694 AIPGHVLTSLF
-705 FLGLAATD
+705 FLGLAATE
-713 RWKDKLED
+713 RWEGHLND
-721 LSLRREARIFEMLL
+721 LSMKREARVFETLL
-735 PAGALVFVY
+735 PAAALVFVY

-755 VAGMIFLAIGLVRL
+755 VVGMLFLAIGLVRL
-769 QEDIFEQRS
+769 QEDIFKQRS

-807 MIKRVG
+807 MVRRGG

>member
-6 EESQRNP
+6 EEPPRNP
-13 ENLPL
+13 ENPPS
-18 GGDES
+18 GGEGS
-23 SERERAV
+23 TERERAV
-30 AEALAAYLEQVA
+30 AVALAAYLDQVA
-42 REETVEIDAFCKT
+42 REETVDIDAFCKT
-55 CPGLEKDLRPLL
+55 CPGLENDLRPLL

-77 PFEGSVAEGGGG
+77 FSGGSGPESEGA

-100 ILAEIG
+100 ILGEIG

-129 LGRLYRT
+129 LGGRYRAD
-136 EESVKTRFMHEARAL
+136 ESVKTRFMHEARAL
-151 AQISHPNI
+151 AHISHPNI
-159 VHIFSLGPTE
+159 VHIFSLGSPD

-184 VEAGRALTVRQKAEL
+184 AEAGRALTLTQKAEL
-199 MRKVAVAADFL
+199 MRKVALAADFL
-210 HEHQIVHRDLKPT
+210 HEHQIIHRDLKPT

-241 QRLERNGRRV
+241 QHLESDSRRV

-256 IMGTPDYFS
+256 IVGTPDYFS

-278 SDVFSLGTIL
+278 SDVFSLGTML

-299 GDTFGE
+299 GETFGE
-305 QVRLIR
+305 LVRRIR

-316 LPRRRNPEIP
+316 LPRRLNPEIP
-326 ADLQDVCLKAL
+326 GDLQDVCLKAL
-337 EKKPENRYASAREM
+337 EKKPENRYASAQEM

-388 WRSEEIVSEPEFEAL
+388 WREEEIVSEHEYDAL

-448 QFVDLSRTLGVIVV
+448 QFVDLSGTLGVIVV

-476 WKSGQLRV
+476 WRSGQLRV

-512 VAANPKWELLGHI
+512 AAANAKWELLGSI
-525 SETFKQTTNA
+525 SKTFKKTTNT

-541 TLSLPAYV
+541 ILSLPAYV
-549 WLRRFSKSSV
+549 WLRRFTKSSV

-565 VMAAWLWMV
+565 VMGAWLWMV
-574 TLMRMGLLEWMD
+574 TLMRMGLLEWID
-586 TDPGKLYFRLI
+586 TDPGKFYFRLI

-605 LALAVEWRHLPN
+605 IALAVEWRQLPN

-628 FTFAA
+628 FTIAA
-633 MSGLAS
+633 LSGLAS
-639 DDKPYQEWLA
+639 DHKPYQEWLQGL
-649 AWLPWT
+649 LPWT

-671 LLEVICERF
+671 LLEIICEWF

-687 VGKSFRF
+687 VGKAFRF
-694 VIPGHVLTSLF
+694 AIPGHVLTSLF
-705 FLGLAATD
+705 FLGLEATD
-713 RWKDKLED
+713 RWEGQLND
-721 LSLRREARIFEMLL
+721 LSMKREARVFEILL
-735 PAGALVFVY
+735 PAAALVFVY

-755 VAGMIFLAIGLVRL
+755 VVGMIFLAIGLVRL
-769 QEDIFEQRS
+769 QEDIFVQRS

-807 MIKRVG
+807 MVRRGG